1 MVSCEYIGTI
11 LVKKCLYRFNIMEN
25 NLNSIGT
32 RLERLIDIVIDSIP
46 GIVGGIILLII
57 GKYVIDLV
65 NGLLHKRF
73 ERRNVDP
80 SIRAFISSIVKIVM
94 WVMLLL
100 TVASQIGIQTTSFIA
115 ALSAFGLAV
124 GMALQGSLS
133 NFAGGVLILMFR
145 PFEVGD
151 YISSANGT
159 AGTVERIDILYST
172 LIGDDGVRIF
182 SPNGP
187 LANSVIKNYTKIVQ
201 RMFEYT
207 VSISYDKNVKDA
219 KDVILRVLRSNEH
232 VLTTPEPNVFVKE
245 LGNSSI
251 VLTVRAWTKRENYWP
266 TRNSMQEQIMLELER
281 NDLSIA
287 PNPTQI
293 SIISN
298 TNDLGNQVK
307 VDD

>member
-1 MVSCEYIGTI
+1 
-11 LVKKCLYRFNIMEN
+11 MES
-25 NLNSIGT
+25 NLNSLET
-32 RLERLIDIVIDSIP
+32 RFGRLTDIVIESIP
-46 GIVGGIILLII
+46 GIIGGIILLIL
-57 GKYVIDLV
+57 GKYVIGFVDR
-65 NGLLHKRF
+65 LLHKRF
-73 ERRNVDP
+73 EKKNVDP

-151 YISSANGT
+151 SISSANGT

-172 LIGDDGVRIF
+172 LIGDDGVRVF

-207 VSISYDKNVKDA
+207 ISISYDKNVKEA
-219 KDVILRVLRSNEH
+219 KDIILRVLRSNEN
-232 VLTTPEPNVFVKE
+232 VLTTPEPTVFIKE
-245 LGNSSI
+245 LGDSAM
-251 VLTVRAWTKRENYWP
+251 VLTVRAWTKREHYVAA
-266 TRNSMQEQIMLELER
+266 RNSMQEKIMLELER
-281 NDLSIA
+281 NDISLSS
-287 PNPTQI
+287 NPTQI
-293 SIISN
+293 SIVSN
-298 TNDLGNQVK
+298 SSDLGTAK
-307 VDD
+307 A

>member
-1 MVSCEYIGTI
+1 
-11 LVKKCLYRFNIMEN
+11 MES
-25 NLNSIGT
+25 NLNSLGSRFG
-32 RLERLIDIVIDSIP
+32 RLTDIVIESIP
-46 GIVGGIILLII
+46 GIIGGIILLIL
-57 GKYVIDLV
+57 GKYVINFVDR
-65 NGLLHKRF
+65 LLHKRF
-73 ERRNVDP
+73 EKKNVDP

-151 YISSANGT
+151 SISSANGT

-172 LIGDDGVRIF
+172 LISDDGVRVF

-207 VSISYDKNVKDA
+207 ISISYDKNVKEA
-219 KDVILRVLRSNEH
+219 KDIILRVLRSNEN
-232 VLTTPEPNVFVKE
+232 VLTTPEPTVFIKE
-245 LGNSSI
+245 LGDSAM
-251 VLTVRAWTKRENYWP
+251 VLTVRAWTKREHYVAA
-266 TRNSMQEQIMLELER
+266 RNSMQEKIMLELER
-281 NDLSIA
+281 NDISLSS
-287 PNPTQI
+287 NPTQI
-293 SIISN
+293 SIVSN
-298 TNDLGNQVK
+298 SSDLGTAK
-307 VDD
+307 V

>member
-1 MVSCEYIGTI
+1 
-11 LVKKCLYRFNIMEN
+11 MES
-25 NLNSIGT
+25 NLDNLETKVG
-32 RLERLIDIVIDSIP
+32 RLTDVVIDAIP
-46 GIVGGIILLII
+46 GIIGGIILLVI
-57 GKYVIDLV
+57 GKYVINLV
-65 NGLLHKRF
+65 NRLLHKRF
-73 ERRNVDP
+73 ENRNVDP

-159 AGTVERIDILYST
+159 SGTVERIDILYST

-219 KDVILRVLRSNEH
+219 KDIILRVLRANEN
-232 VLTTPEPNVFVKE
+232 VLTSPEPTVFVKE
-245 LGNSSI
+245 LGNTSI
-251 VLTVRAWTKRENYWP
+251 VLTVRAWTKREHYWP
-266 TRNSMQEQIMLELER
+266 VRNSMQEKIMLELER
-281 NDLSIA
+281 NDISVA

-293 SIISN
+293 SIVSN
-298 TNDLGNQVK
+298 ASDQGRPVK
-307 VDD
+307 TDS

>member
-1 MVSCEYIGTI
+1 
-11 LVKKCLYRFNIMEN
+11 MES
-25 NLNSIGT
+25 NLNSLET
-32 RLERLIDIVIDSIP
+32 RFGRLTDIVIESIP
-46 GIVGGIILLII
+46 GIIGGIILLIL
-57 GKYVIDLV
+57 GKYVINFVDR
-65 NGLLHKRF
+65 LLHKRF
-73 ERRNVDP
+73 EKKNVDP

-151 YISSANGT
+151 SISSANGT

-172 LIGDDGVRIF
+172 LIGDDGVRVF

-207 VSISYDKNVKDA
+207 ISISYDKNVKEA
-219 KDVILRVLRSNEH
+219 KDIILRVLRSNEN
-232 VLTTPEPNVFVKE
+232 VLTSPEPTVFIKE
-245 LGNSSI
+245 LGDSAM
-251 VLTVRAWTKRENYWP
+251 VLTVRAWTKREHYVAA
-266 TRNSMQEQIMLELER
+266 RNSMQEKIMLELER
-281 NDLSIA
+281 NDISLSS
-287 PNPTQI
+287 NPTQI
-293 SIISN
+293 SIVSN
-298 TNDLGNQVK
+298 SSDQGTAK
-307 VDD
+307 A

>member
-1 MVSCEYIGTI
+1 MESNLTSLGS
-11 LVKKCLYRFNIMEN
+11 RF
-25 NLNSIGT
+25 G
-32 RLERLIDIVIDSIP
+32 RLTDIVIESIP
-46 GIVGGIILLII
+46 GIIGGIILLIL
-57 GKYVIDLV
+57 GKYVINFVDR
-65 NGLLHKRF
+65 LLHKRF
-73 ERRNVDP
+73 EKKNVDP

-151 YISSANGT
+151 SISSANGT

-207 VSISYDKNVKDA
+207 ISISYDKNVKET
-219 KDVILRVLRSNEH
+219 KDIILRVLRSNENI
-232 VLTTPEPNVFVKE
+232 LTTPEPNVFIKE
-245 LGNSSI
+245 LGDSAMI
-251 VLTVRAWTKRENYWP
+251 LTVRAWTKREHYVAA
-266 TRNSMQEQIMLELER
+266 RNAMQEKIMLELER
-281 NDLSIA
+281 NDISLSS
-287 PNPTQI
+287 NPTQI
-293 SIISN
+293 SIVSNSNDQGISK
-298 TNDLGNQVK
+298 GQI
-307 VDD
+307 

>member
-1 MVSCEYIGTI
+1 
-11 LVKKCLYRFNIMEN
+11 MES
-25 NLNSIGT
+25 NLDNLETKVG
-32 RLERLIDIVIDSIP
+32 RLTDVVIDAIP
-46 GIVGGIILLII
+46 GIIGGIILLVI
-57 GKYVIDLV
+57 GKYVINLV
-65 NGLLHKRF
+65 NRLLHKRF
-73 ERRNVDP
+73 EKRNVDP

-159 AGTVERIDILYST
+159 SGTVERIDILYST

-219 KDVILRVLRSNEH
+219 KDIILRVLRDNEN
-232 VLTTPEPNVFVKE
+232 VLTSPEPTVFVKE

-251 VLTVRAWTKRENYWP
+251 VLTVRAWTKREHYWP
-266 TRNSMQEQIMLELER
+266 VRNSMQEKIMLELER
-281 NDLSIA
+281 NDISVA

-293 SIISN
+293 SIVSN
-298 TNDLGNQVK
+298 ASDQGRPVK
-307 VDD
+307 TDS

>member
-1 MVSCEYIGTI
+1 
-11 LVKKCLYRFNIMEN
+11 MES
-25 NLNSIGT
+25 NLDNLETKVG
-32 RLERLIDIVIDSIP
+32 RLTDVVIDAIP
-46 GIVGGIILLII
+46 GIIGGIILLVI
-57 GKYVIDLV
+57 GKYVINLV
-65 NGLLHKRF
+65 NRLLHKRF
-73 ERRNVDP
+73 ENRNVDP

-159 AGTVERIDILYST
+159 SGTVERIDILYST

-219 KDVILRVLRSNEH
+219 KDIILRVLRANEN
-232 VLTTPEPNVFVKE
+232 VLTSPEPTVFVKE

-251 VLTVRAWTKRENYWP
+251 VLTVRAWTKREHYWP
-266 TRNSMQEQIMLELER
+266 VRNSMQEKIMLELER
-281 NDLSIA
+281 NDISVA

-293 SIISN
+293 SIVSN
-298 TNDLGNQVK
+298 ASDQGRPVK
-307 VDD
+307 TDS

>member
-1 MVSCEYIGTI
+1 MLSLDVGTI
-11 LVKKCLYRFNIMEN
+11 LVSKSMEIYLISMES
-25 NLNSIGT
+25 NLNSLGT
-32 RLERLIDIVIDSIP
+32 KFGRLTDIVIDSIP
-46 GIVGGIILLII
+46 GIIGGIILLII

-65 NGLLHKRF
+65 NRLLHKRF
-73 ERRNVDP
+73 EKRNVDP
-80 SIRAFISSIVKIVM
+80 SIRAFISSMVRIVM
-94 WVMLLL
+94 WVMLML

-207 VSISYDKNVKDA
+207 VSISYDKNIKEA
-219 KDVILRVLRSNEH
+219 KEIILRVLRSNEN
-232 VLTTPEPNVFVKE
+232 VLTTPEPTVFVKE

-251 VLTVRAWTKRENYWP
+251 VLTVRAWTKREHYWP
-266 TRNSMQEQIMLELER
+266 ARNSMQEKIMLELER
-281 NDLSIA
+281 NDMSVA

-293 SIISN
+293 SIVPN
-298 TNDLGNQVK
+298 ANDQGSPVK
-307 VDD
+307 ADA

>member
-1 MVSCEYIGTI
+1 
-11 LVKKCLYRFNIMEN
+11 MES
-25 NLNSIGT
+25 NLNSFGT
-32 RLERLIDIVIDSIP
+32 RFERLTDIVIESIP
-46 GIVGGIILLII
+46 GIIGGIILLLL
-57 GKYVIDLV
+57 GKYVINFVDR
-65 NGLLHKRF
+65 LLHKRF
-73 ERRNVDP
+73 ERKNVDP

-133 NFAGGVLILMFR
+133 NFAGGVLILMVR

-187 LANSVIKNYTKIVQ
+187 LANSVIKNYPKIVQ

-207 VSISYDKNVKDA
+207 ISISYDKNVKDA
-219 KDVILRVLRSNEH
+219 KEIILRVLRSNENI
-232 VLTTPEPNVFVKE
+232 LTSPEPTVFVKE
-245 LGNSSI
+245 LGDNSM
-251 VLTVRAWTKRENYWP
+251 VLTVRAWTKREHYWP
-266 TRNSMQEQIMLELER
+266 ARNSMQERIMLELEK
-281 NDLSIA
+281 NDISIS

-293 SIISN
+293 SIVSN
-298 TNDLGNQVK
+298 SNDQGASKAQI
-307 VDD
+307 

>member
-1 MVSCEYIGTI
+1 
-11 LVKKCLYRFNIMEN
+11 MES
-25 NLNSIGT
+25 NLNSFGT
-32 RLERLIDIVIDSIP
+32 RFERLTDIVIESIP
-46 GIVGGIILLII
+46 GIIGGIILLLL
-57 GKYVIDLV
+57 GKYVINFVDR
-65 NGLLHKRF
+65 LLHKRF
-73 ERRNVDP
+73 ERKNVDP

-187 LANSVIKNYTKIVQ
+187 LANSVIKNYPKIVQ

-207 VSISYDKNVKDA
+207 ISISYDKNVKDA
-219 KDVILRVLRSNEH
+219 KEIILRVLRSNENI
-232 VLTTPEPNVFVKE
+232 LTSPEPTVFVKE
-245 LGNSSI
+245 LGDNSM
-251 VLTVRAWTKRENYWP
+251 VLTVRAWTKREHYWP
-266 TRNSMQEQIMLELER
+266 ARNSMQERIMLELEK
-281 NDLSIA
+281 NDISIS

-293 SIISN
+293 SIVSN
-298 TNDLGNQVK
+298 SNDQGASKAQI
-307 VDD
+307 

>member
-1 MVSCEYIGTI
+1 
-11 LVKKCLYRFNIMEN
+11 MES
-25 NLNSIGT
+25 NLNSFGT
-32 RLERLIDIVIDSIP
+32 RFERLTDIVIESIP
-46 GIVGGIILLII
+46 GIIGGIILLLL
-57 GKYVIDLV
+57 GKYVINFVDR
-65 NGLLHKRF
+65 LLHKRF
-73 ERRNVDP
+73 ERKNVDP

-207 VSISYDKNVKDA
+207 ISISYDKNVKDA
-219 KDVILRVLRSNEH
+219 KEIILRVLRSNENI
-232 VLTTPEPNVFVKE
+232 LTSPEPTVFVKE
-245 LGNSSI
+245 LGDNSM
-251 VLTVRAWTKRENYWP
+251 VLTVRAWTKREHYWP
-266 TRNSMQEQIMLELER
+266 ARNSMQERIMLELEK
-281 NDLSIA
+281 NDISIS

-293 SIISN
+293 SIVSN
-298 TNDLGNQVK
+298 SNDQGASKAQI
-307 VDD
+307 

>member
-1 MVSCEYIGTI
+1 
-11 LVKKCLYRFNIMEN
+11 MES
-25 NLNSIGT
+25 NLDNLETKVG
-32 RLERLIDIVIDSIP
+32 RLTDVVIDAIP
-46 GIVGGIILLII
+46 GIIGGIILLVI
-57 GKYVIDLV
+57 GKYVINLV
-65 NGLLHKRF
+65 NRLLHKRF
-73 ERRNVDP
+73 EKRNVDP

-159 AGTVERIDILYST
+159 SGTVERIDILYST

-219 KDVILRVLRSNEH
+219 KDIILRVLRANEN
-232 VLTTPEPNVFVKE
+232 VLASPEPTVFVKE

-251 VLTVRAWTKRENYWP
+251 VLTVRAWTKREHYWP
-266 TRNSMQEQIMLELER
+266 VRNSMQEKIMLELER
-281 NDLSIA
+281 NDISVA

-293 SIISN
+293 SIVSN
-298 TNDLGNQVK
+298 ASDQGRPVK
-307 VDD
+307 TDS

>member
-1 MVSCEYIGTI
+1 
-11 LVKKCLYRFNIMEN
+11 
-25 NLNSIGT
+25 LNSLET
-32 RLERLIDIVIDSIP
+32 RFGRLTDIVIESIP
-46 GIVGGIILLII
+46 GIIGGIILLIL
-57 GKYVIDLV
+57 GKYVIGFVDR
-65 NGLLHKRF
+65 LLHKRF
-73 ERRNVDP
+73 EKKNVDP

-151 YISSANGT
+151 SISSANGT

-172 LIGDDGVRIF
+172 LIGDDGVRVF

-207 VSISYDKNVKDA
+207 ISISYDKNVKEA
-219 KDVILRVLRSNEH
+219 KDIILRVLRSNEN
-232 VLTTPEPNVFVKE
+232 VLTSPEPTVFIKE
-245 LGNSSI
+245 LGDSAM
-251 VLTVRAWTKRENYWP
+251 VLTVRAWTKREHYVAA
-266 TRNSMQEQIMLELER
+266 RNSMQEKIMLELER
-281 NDLSIA
+281 NDISLSS
-287 PNPTQI
+287 NPTQI
-293 SIISN
+293 SIVSN
-298 TNDLGNQVK
+298 SSDQGTAK
-307 VDD
+307 A

>member
-1 MVSCEYIGTI
+1 
-11 LVKKCLYRFNIMEN
+11 MES
-25 NLNSIGT
+25 NLNSLGSRFG
-32 RLERLIDIVIDSIP
+32 RLTDIVIESIP
-46 GIVGGIILLII
+46 GIIGGIILLIL
-57 GKYVIDLV
+57 GKYVINFVDR
-65 NGLLHKRF
+65 LLHKRF
-73 ERRNVDP
+73 EKKNVDP

-151 YISSANGT
+151 SISSANGT

-172 LIGDDGVRIF
+172 LIGDDGVRVF

-207 VSISYDKNVKDA
+207 ISISYDKNVKEA
-219 KDVILRVLRSNEH
+219 KDIILRVLRSNEN
-232 VLTTPEPNVFVKE
+232 VLTTPEPTVFIKE
-245 LGNSSI
+245 LGDSAM
-251 VLTVRAWTKRENYWP
+251 VLTVRAWTKREHYVAA
-266 TRNSMQEQIMLELER
+266 RNSMQEKIMLELER
-281 NDLSIA
+281 NDISLSS
-287 PNPTQI
+287 NPTQI
-293 SIISN
+293 SIVSN
-298 TNDLGNQVK
+298 SSDLGTAK
-307 VDD
+307 A

>member
-1 MVSCEYIGTI
+1 
-11 LVKKCLYRFNIMEN
+11 MES
-25 NLNSIGT
+25 NLNSLGT
-32 RLERLIDIVIDSIP
+32 RFGRLTDIVIESIP
-46 GIVGGIILLII
+46 GIIGGIILLIL
-57 GKYVIDLV
+57 GKYVISFVDR
-65 NGLLHKRF
+65 LLHKRF
-73 ERRNVDP
+73 EKKNVDP

-151 YISSANGT
+151 SISSANGT

-172 LIGDDGVRIF
+172 LIGDDGVRVF

-207 VSISYDKNVKDA
+207 ISISYDKNVKEA
-219 KDVILRVLRSNEH
+219 KDIILRVLRSNEN
-232 VLTTPEPNVFVKE
+232 VLTAPEPTVFIKE
-245 LGNSSI
+245 LGDSAMK
-251 VLTVRAWTKRENYWP
+251 LTVRAWTKREHYVAA
-266 TRNSMQEQIMLELER
+266 RNSMQEKIMLELER
-281 NDLSIA
+281 NDIGLSS
-287 PNPTQI
+287 NPTQI
-293 SIISN
+293 SIVSN
-298 TNDLGNQVK
+298 SNDQGLSKGQV
-307 VDD
+307 

>member
-1 MVSCEYIGTI
+1 
-11 LVKKCLYRFNIMEN
+11 MES
-25 NLNSIGT
+25 NLNSLGT
-32 RLERLIDIVIDSIP
+32 RFGRLIDIVIESIP
-46 GIVGGIILLII
+46 GIIGGVILLIL
-57 GKYVIDLV
+57 GKYVISFVDRM
-65 NGLLHKRF
+65 LHKRF
-73 ERRNVDP
+73 EKKNVDP
-80 SIRAFISSIVKIVM
+80 SIRAFISSIARIVM

-207 VSISYDKNVKDA
+207 ITISYDKNVKDA
-219 KDVILRVLRSNEH
+219 KDIILRVLRSNENI
-232 VLTTPEPNVFVKE
+232 LASPEPTVFVKE
-245 LGNSSI
+245 LGDNSM
-251 VLTVRAWTKRENYWP
+251 VLTVRAWTKREHYWP
-266 TRNSMQEQIMLELER
+266 ARNSMQEKIMLELER
-281 NDLSIA
+281 NNISLSS
-287 PNPTQI
+287 NPTQI
-293 SIISN
+293 SIVSN
-298 TNDLGNQVK
+298 SNDQGLSKGQV
-307 VDD
+307 

>member
-1 MVSCEYIGTI
+1 
-11 LVKKCLYRFNIMEN
+11 MES
-25 NLNSIGT
+25 NLNSLGSRFG
-32 RLERLIDIVIDSIP
+32 RLTDIVIESIP
-46 GIVGGIILLII
+46 GIIGGIILLIL
-57 GKYVIDLV
+57 GKYVINFVDR
-65 NGLLHKRF
+65 LLHKRF
-73 ERRNVDP
+73 EKKNVDP

-151 YISSANGT
+151 SISSANGT

-172 LIGDDGVRIF
+172 LIDDDGVRVF

-207 VSISYDKNVKDA
+207 ISISYDKNVKEA
-219 KDVILRVLRSNEH
+219 KDIILRVLRSNEN
-232 VLTTPEPNVFVKE
+232 VLTTPEPTVFIKE
-245 LGNSSI
+245 LGDSAM
-251 VLTVRAWTKRENYWP
+251 VLTVRAWTKREHYVAA
-266 TRNSMQEQIMLELER
+266 RNSMQEKIMLELER
-281 NDLSIA
+281 NDISLSS
-287 PNPTQI
+287 NPTQI
-293 SIISN
+293 SIVSN
-298 TNDLGNQVK
+298 SSDLGTAK
-307 VDD
+307 A